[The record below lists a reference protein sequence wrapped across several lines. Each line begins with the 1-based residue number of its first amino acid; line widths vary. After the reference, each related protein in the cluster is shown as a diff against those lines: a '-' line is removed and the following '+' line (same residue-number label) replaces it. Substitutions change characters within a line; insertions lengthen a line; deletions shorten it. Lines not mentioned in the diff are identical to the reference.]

1 MVAFGKIYERYLSCF
16 MLAFVLV
23 IPSQAQATMYQKLAD
38 IEIQTPI
45 QDITLFGTQVS
56 FTVLEDTLL
65 FLHKTDKIVSALYF
79 VILEQDSECPIVKS
93 TDIYQ
98 KTVFKKEQ
106 NQKTPHTIIFNDK
119 STAKAFFEK
128 KCLIVDARL

>member
-1 MVAFGKIYERYLSCF
+1 